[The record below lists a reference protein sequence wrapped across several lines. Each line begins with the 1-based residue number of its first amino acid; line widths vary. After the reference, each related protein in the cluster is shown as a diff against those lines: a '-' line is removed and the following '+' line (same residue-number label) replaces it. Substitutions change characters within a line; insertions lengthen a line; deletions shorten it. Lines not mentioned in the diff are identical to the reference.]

1 MAHRFRPAWDDADNW
16 LGPKRPL
23 TATGTPRDFPSWPGV
38 EELQIQRPEIR
49 LQSNP
54 TPHPDGARIE
64 LEEVRTTNQANRHL
78 TEESR
83 YGQLDSR
90 DHLALLKEVVA
101 RCRPDPEETA
111 RVGRCDC
118 RLELLM
124 QSGVSSRELL
134 CRKLRYD

>member
-1 MAHRFRPAWDDADNW
+1 MMAHRFRPARDDADNW

-83 YGQLDSR
+83 Y
-90 DHLALLKEVVA
+90 ALLDGAPQPKRQTVT
-101 RCRPDPEETA
+101 P
-111 RVGRCDC
+111 
-118 RLELLM
+118 RLEGNLL
-124 QSGVSSRELL
+124 S
-134 CRKLRYD
+134 